1 MTTSFQLQSHKVVS
15 YQHFIS
21 CIKTLSV
28 GFLALCLLLQ
38 NGSIGRKVQTSELD
52 IVDETVAFD
61 AFKEEVKKKIT
72 KCYGMVMDIF
82 HHDTLQRVSNSPP
95 PGVSFAISKE
105 DKRRLIYWHLLS
117 KMLVYSKGRKTLS
130 CTDILRLAKN
140 QLVINSV
147 NYVFDVPWIIADST
161 FCIVFK
167 VHQGHPTS
175 IFGKYLFV
183 RRFEI

>member
-1 MTTSFQLQSHKVVS
+1 MVV
-15 YQHFIS
+15 
-21 CIKTLSV
+21 
-28 GFLALCLLLQ
+28 
-38 NGSIGRKVQTSELD
+38 
-52 IVDETVAFD
+52 
-61 AFKEEVKKKIT
+61 
-72 KCYGMVMDIF
+72 DIF

-95 PGVSFAISKE
+95 PSVSFAISKE
-105 DKRRLIYWHLLS
+105 DKRRLIYWHLLA

-140 QLVINSV
+140 RLVINSV

>member
-1 MTTSFQLQSHKVVS
+1 MVV
-15 YQHFIS
+15 
-21 CIKTLSV
+21 
-28 GFLALCLLLQ
+28 
-38 NGSIGRKVQTSELD
+38 
-52 IVDETVAFD
+52 
-61 AFKEEVKKKIT
+61 
-72 KCYGMVMDIF
+72 DIF

-95 PGVSFAISKE
+95 PSVSFAISKE
-105 DKRRLIYWHLLS
+105 DKRRLIYLHLLA

-140 QLVINSV
+140 RLVINSV
-147 NYVFDVPWIIADST
+147 NYVFNVPLIIADST

-183 RRFEI
+183 RRFEIQNFQNSCCKISSLPASPRIFEHLKNGIIAHFKRIFTLKRSPRILGSLFSG